1 MTATAKAN
9 GTAVTVD
16 AFPLDRFRDAARELR
31 RPFTPAAVR
40 FKVQANLGPKDA
52 PTGGLVVCY
61 IDARLVVERLNLIVP
76 DRWSDSYE
84 PFGSGLMW
92 CHLTVD
98 GITRSDVGE
107 GQGKA
112 LVSDALKRAAVKF
125 GVGVSLYATPSM
137 FVKVADGH
145 AKVINT
151 SKGKAVAL
159 TPNGDTYVRG
169 LYSAWLDTKGIQAFG
184 GPLDHG
190 DTLGAQGDAEAGDRP
205 AEAHEEP
212 PSEPEPPLPMVP
224 AAMVAE
230 LQAARNA
237 ADVDE
242 SWLRLQLVALG
253 VQDVPQHITQ
263 AVVKRLTFS
272 QASALLD
279 VLNETIAAK
288 AAKP

>member
-1 MTATAKAN
+1 MGGCAVSTASTTN
-9 GTAVTVD
+9 GA
-16 AFPLDRFRDAARELR
+16 APPLRSPEQFPLDSFRDAARELR
-31 RPFTPAAVR
+31 RPFTAEAVR

-76 DRWSDSYE
+76 HRWSDAYE
-84 PFGSGLMW
+84 QFGNGLMW

-137 FVKVADGH
+137 FVKIADGH
-145 AKVINT
+145 AKVVNT
-151 SKGKAVAL
+151 SKGKACAL
-159 TPNGDTYVRG
+159 TPNGETRMRDTYSG
-169 LYSAWLDTKGIQAFG
+169 WLDTKGIQAFG
-184 GPLDHG
+184 EPLDHG
-190 DTLGAQGDAEAGDRP
+190 DTLGAQGDPEAGDRP

-212 PSEPEPPLPMVP
+212 DVVSAEV
-224 AAMVAE
+224 VAE
-230 LQAARNA
+230 LQAARKA
-237 ADVDE
+237 AGVDE

-253 VQDVPQHITQ
+253 VHDVPERIT
-263 AVVKRLTFS
+263 VPVIRRLTPG
-272 QASALLD
+272 QANGLLD
-279 VLNETIAAK
+279 VLNQTARARESK
-288 AAKP
+288 